1 MTQIDVVI
9 PVYQSE
15 ITTKSLIE
23 RLNNWA
29 NQTGLSPHFIFVN
42 DGSLDKTLQVL
53 KKHLKNTSLSYSI
66 ISLAKNYGQH
76 TATAIGFYYSK
87 NNLIATIDDDLQHD
101 PSVIDDMYECMKT
114 NENDLIYGNYTEKK
128 HPFLRNIGTK
138 SLQQILKLEGKDYS
152 MVTSCRLI
160 KSSVISVFKI
170 NKRRVFFVDDYL
182 LLGAVSVKS
191 CMVDH
196 SERTSGQSGYT
207 IAKLTKMA
215 FTILMLHSTLPLR
228 VISRMGLY
236 MSIVFF
242 ILGCLYIYKKIAF
255 DVEIGFTSLIV
266 AIFFSTG
273 LILFSLGIIGE
284 YIRRIW
290 ISKQDLDMIIIAD
303 QSSSELTN

>member
-1 MTQIDVVI
+1 MTLIDVVI

-15 ITTKSLIE
+15 ITAKSLIE
-23 RLNNWA
+23 RLNNWV
-29 NQTGLSPHFIFVN
+29 NQTSLTPHFIFVN
-42 DGSLDKTLQVL
+42 DGSLDKTQQVL
-53 KKHLKNTSLSYSI
+53 KKQLNTTKLSYSI

-76 TATAIGFYYSK
+76 TATAIGFYYCQ

-101 PSVIDDMYECMKT
+101 PSVIDDMYACMKIH
-114 NENDLIYGNYTEKK
+114 ENDLIYGNYMQKK
-128 HPFLRNIGTK
+128 HPSIRNIGTIA
-138 SLQQILKLEGKDYS
+138 LQQILKLEGKDYS
-152 MVTSCRLI
+152 MVTSCRLM
-160 KSSVISVFKI
+160 KSSVISVFKT
-170 NKRRVFFVDDYL
+170 NQRRVFFVDDYL
-182 LLGAVSVKS
+182 LLGALCVKS
-191 CMVDH
+191 CLVEH
-196 SERTSGQSGYT
+196 NERTTGNSGYT

-215 FTILMLHSTLPLR
+215 FTILLLHSTLPLR

-242 ILGCLYIYKKIAF
+242 VLGCLYIYKKIAF

-290 ISKQDLDMIIIAD
+290 VSKQNLDMIIIAD
-303 QSSSELTN
+303 QSTSEIIN

>member
-1 MTQIDVVI
+1 MTLIDVVI

-15 ITTKSLIE
+15 ITAKSLIE
-23 RLNNWA
+23 RLNNWV
-29 NQTGLSPHFIFVN
+29 NQTSLTPHFIFVN
-42 DGSLDKTLQVL
+42 DGSLDKTQQVL
-53 KKHLKNTSLSYSI
+53 KKQLNTTKLSYSI

-76 TATAIGFYYSK
+76 TATAIGFFYCQ

-101 PSVIDDMYECMKT
+101 PSVIDDMYACMKT
-114 NENDLIYGNYTEKK
+114 HENDLIYGNYMQKK
-128 HPFLRNIGTK
+128 HPSIRNIGTIA
-138 SLQQILKLEGKDYS
+138 LQQILKLEGKDYS
-152 MVTSCRLI
+152 MVTSCRLM
-160 KSSVISVFKI
+160 KSSVISVFKT
-170 NKRRVFFVDDYL
+170 NQRRVFFVDDYL
-182 LLGAVSVKS
+182 LLGAVCVKS
-191 CMVDH
+191 CLVEH
-196 SERTSGQSGYT
+196 NERTTGNSGYT

-215 FTILMLHSTLPLR
+215 FTILLLHSTLPLR

-242 ILGCLYIYKKIAF
+242 VLGCLYIYKKIAF

-290 ISKQDLDMIIIAD
+290 VSKQNLDMIIIAD
-303 QSSSELTN
+303 QSTSETIN

>member
-1 MTQIDVVI
+1 MTQIDIVI

-15 ITTKSLIE
+15 ITAKSLIE
-23 RLNNWA
+23 RLNNWVG
-29 NQTGLSPHFIFVN
+29 QTSLTPHFIFVN

-53 KKHLKNTSLSYSI
+53 KKQLNTTNLSYSI

-76 TATAIGFYYSK
+76 TATAIGFYYCK
-87 NNLIATIDDDLQHD
+87 NGLIATIDDDLQHD

-114 NENDLIYGNYTEKK
+114 YENDLIYGNYTGKK
-128 HPFLRNIGTK
+128 HHFLRNIGTK

-152 MVTSCRLI
+152 MVTSCRLM

-182 LLGAVSVKS
+182 LLGALNVKS
-191 CMVDH
+191 CLVEH
-196 SERTSGQSGYT
+196 NERTTGNSGYT
-207 IAKLTKMA
+207 LAKLTKMA
-215 FTILMLHSTLPLR
+215 FTILLLHSTLPLR

-242 ILGCLYIYKKIAF
+242 ILGCIYIYKKIAF

-290 ISKQDLDMIIIAD
+290 VSKQSLDMIIISD
-303 QSSSELTN
+303 QSTSDTIN

>member
-1 MTQIDVVI
+1 MTLIDVVI

-15 ITTKSLIE
+15 ITAKSLIE
-23 RLNNWA
+23 RLNNWV
-29 NQTGLSPHFIFVN
+29 NQTSLTPHFIFVN
-42 DGSLDKTLQVL
+42 DGSLDKTQQVL
-53 KKHLKNTSLSYSI
+53 KKQLNTTKLSYSI

-76 TATAIGFYYSK
+76 TATAIGFFYCQ

-101 PSVIDDMYECMKT
+101 PSVIDDMYASMKT
-114 NENDLIYGNYTEKK
+114 HENDLIYGNYMQKK
-128 HPFLRNIGTK
+128 HPSIRNIGTIA
-138 SLQQILKLEGKDYS
+138 LQQILKLEGKDYS
-152 MVTSCRLI
+152 MVTSCRLM
-160 KSSVISVFKI
+160 KSSVISVFKT
-170 NKRRVFFVDDYL
+170 NQRRVFFVDDYL
-182 LLGAVSVKS
+182 LLGAVCVKS
-191 CMVDH
+191 CLVEH
-196 SERTSGQSGYT
+196 NERTTGNSGYT

-215 FTILMLHSTLPLR
+215 FTILLLHSTLPLR

-242 ILGCLYIYKKIAF
+242 VLGCLYIYKKIAF

-290 ISKQDLDMIIIAD
+290 VSKQNLDMIIIAD
-303 QSSSELTN
+303 QSNSETIN